1 MRAHGGAA
9 GDGSSDAGQVQRT
22 QLAEAGHGGD
32 DAGCHGHSH
41 GSGTHRD
48 THQSS
53 HDEGHQHQRQA
64 GVCHGVADD
73 IAQTG
78 VLQHIAQHA
87 AAGSDQQDHT
97 GGLQRL
103 GHDLFQLGVSVAVA
117 GAQQVHSSDGS
128 QQQRH
133 EGLAEEGQNGL
144 DACQCGHYLC
154 HGVCD
159 DEQQRDHDDAHDGAK
174 LGQLALV
181 NVCLLCNVLGDFNH
195 VLFAA
200 DAAPDGTGGDH
211 GEDAAEDADED
222 DPAQI
227 NAQHAGHQN
236 GARRGRDEGVA
247 DSQTGQQRDDIVQDR
262 ALGALCQRE
271 GQRDQDDQTG
281 IKEHRHGHHQTCDT
295 QRPCGFFV
303 AELAHHG
310 HGQRLCAAG
319 FFQNGTEHG
328 AKAHQKSDAL

>member
-1 MRAHGGAA
+1 M
-9 GDGSSDAGQVQRT
+9 T
-22 QLAEAGHGGD
+22 
-32 DAGCHGHSH
+32 
-41 GSGTHRD
+41 
-48 THQSS
+48 
-53 HDEGHQHQRQA
+53 
-64 GVCHGVADD
+64 
-73 IAQTG
+73 
-78 VLQHIAQHA
+78 
-87 AAGSDQQDHT
+87 
-97 GGLQRL
+97 
-103 GHDLFQLGVSVAVA
+103 
-117 GAQQVHSSDGS
+117 GAQQIHSSDGS
-128 QQQRH
+128 QQQSH
-133 EGLAEEGQNGL
+133 EGLTEEGQNRL
-144 DACQCGHYLC
+144 DASQSGHHLC
-154 HGVCD
+154 HRVCN
-159 DEQQRDHDDAHDGAK
+159 DEDQRDQDDAHDGAE

-181 NVCLLCNVLGDFNH
+181 DVCLLCNVLGHLDH
-195 VLFAA
+195 ILFAA
-200 DAAPDGTGGDH
+200 DGAPDGTGSDH

-247 DSQTGQQRDDIVQDR
+247 DRQTGQQGDDIVQDR

>member
-1 MRAHGGAA
+1 M
-9 GDGSSDAGQVQRT
+9 T
-22 QLAEAGHGGD
+22 
-32 DAGCHGHSH
+32 
-41 GSGTHRD
+41 
-48 THQSS
+48 
-53 HDEGHQHQRQA
+53 
-64 GVCHGVADD
+64 
-73 IAQTG
+73 
-78 VLQHIAQHA
+78 
-87 AAGSDQQDHT
+87 
-97 GGLQRL
+97 
-103 GHDLFQLGVSVAVA
+103 

-144 DACQCGHYLC
+144 VAGHCRHHLG
-154 HGVCD
+154 HGVCN
-159 DEQQRDHDDAHDGAK
+159 DEQQRDHDDAHDSAK

-181 NVCLLCNVLGDFNH
+181 NICLLCNVLGDFNH

-200 DAAPDGTGGDH
+200 DAAPDGTGGNH
-211 GEDAAEDADED
+211 GKDAAEDADED

-247 DSQTGQQRDDIVQDR
+247 DSQTGQQGDDVVQHG

-271 GQRDQDDQTG
+271 GQRDEDDKSC
-281 IKEHRHGHHQTCDT
+281 IKEHRHGHHQAGDAQC
-295 QRPCGFFV
+295 PCSFFV
-303 AELAHHG
+303 TELPHHS